1 MIELAGLLETSLSAG
16 IVILSVCLLSIPFRQ
31 RYQSKYR
38 KMIWLLITLR
48 LIIPI
53 SSPIRPWTLQMELKN
68 IELQTKKA
76 PAQKGSVSSKNFSDA
91 AGQEFSD
98 YENTSAN
105 DLERTKNSDQEY
117 GSDSAP
123 EDHPANDSIPTTH
136 NQSSKLKQNSQ
147 TTSMNPLSSWSRHG
161 FDTSKLFLF
170 LWAAGAVLYTIY
182 HIICYAIFCIKL
194 AARTVPCTN
203 KQLITTYKQTAAEC
217 NLRRIPE
224 LKIQPHSKAAP
235 FMIGF
240 IHPRLI
246 LPKECYTQEDL
257 YFILK
262 HELTHYAQKDLW
274 YKLFLTIANAIH
286 WFNPLVWLMHSIA
299 NSDVEMACDEK
310 VLKGMSYDRRKS
322 YSEVILSCISACAPH
337 SVLSTSYI
345 GRVRQLKDRFA
356 NILTCPQKK
365 TASFSLLG
373 AALLIFFNSSLIHF
387 TQAANLTAEKINTI
401 HTIDAGKADT
411 NHTTYPD
418 KLDTNRTTDPKEVRT
433 DSSSYLD
440 DFDKEQAAEQTKYEA
455 VKKRYS
461 LMGLTIGDGQDLAV
475 HECGEPKT
483 RFYEVIGTLE
493 LSPQC
498 LYTYM
503 YYDDCMVVV
512 KDFFEKNTYE
522 EQNGIIEI
530 EITGRR
536 RSYKTNE
543 DIRIGDSLDKVRE
556 KYQSMNLRICS
567 YDDSDIIAG
576 IIRDRKEKTSVYK
589 NREFTY
595 DYGRIDQIAYILSPV
610 RYQYSNNTP
619 ALIFLI
625 QKQKVTRIIVTNI
638 NADYP

>member
-1 MIELAGLLETSLSAG
+1 
-16 IVILSVCLLSIPFRQ
+16 
-31 RYQSKYR
+31 
-38 KMIWLLITLR
+38 
-48 LIIPI
+48 
-53 SSPIRPWTLQMELKN
+53 
-68 IELQTKKA
+68 
-76 PAQKGSVSSKNFSDA
+76 
-91 AGQEFSD
+91 
-98 YENTSAN
+98 
-105 DLERTKNSDQEY
+105 
-117 GSDSAP
+117 
-123 EDHPANDSIPTTH
+123 
-136 NQSSKLKQNSQ
+136 
-147 TTSMNPLSSWSRHG
+147 
-161 FDTSKLFLF
+161 
-170 LWAAGAVLYTIY
+170 
-182 HIICYAIFCIKL
+182 
-194 AARTVPCTN
+194 
-203 KQLITTYKQTAAEC
+203 
-217 NLRRIPE
+217 
-224 LKIQPHSKAAP
+224 
-235 FMIGF
+235 
-240 IHPRLI
+240 
-246 LPKECYTQEDL
+246 
-257 YFILK
+257 
-262 HELTHYAQKDLW
+262 
-274 YKLFLTIANAIH
+274 
-286 WFNPLVWLMHSIA
+286 MHSIA
-299 NSDVEMACDEK
+299 DSDVEMACDEK

-373 AALLIFFNSSLIHF
+373 AALLIFFNRSLIHF
-387 TQAANLTAEKINTI
+387 TQAANLPEEKINTI
-401 HTIDAGKADT
+401 IDAGKTDT
-411 NHTTYPD
+411 NHA
-418 KLDTNRTTDPKEVRT
+418 TDRNEVRT
-433 DSSSYLD
+433 DSRSYAD
-440 DFDKEQAAEQTKYEA
+440 DFDKERAVEQTGYEA
-455 VKKRYS
+455 AKELYS
-461 LMGLTIGDGQDLAV
+461 LLGLTIGDGQDLAV
-475 HECGEPKT
+475 NECGEPKT

-493 LSPQC
+493 LNPQC

-530 EITGRR
+530 EITARH

-543 DIRIGDSLDKVRE
+543 GIRVGDSLDKVRK

-567 YDDSDIIAG
+567 YDDSDIIAD

>member
-31 RYQSKYR
+31 RYQSRYR

-68 IELQTKKA
+68 IELHTQKA
-76 PAQKGSVSSKNFSDA
+76 PAQKGSVSSKNFSDT
-91 AGQEFSD
+91 AGQEFSGH
-98 YENTSAN
+98 ENTSAN
-105 DLERTKNSDQEY
+105 DLEQTKKSDKEY
-117 GSDSAP
+117 GLDYAP
-123 EDHPANDSIPTTH
+123 EDHPANDSVPTAH
-136 NQSSKLKQNSQ
+136 NKSSKLKQNSQ
-147 TTSMNPLSSWSRHG
+147 TTSMNPLSSWNSHG
-161 FDTSKLFLF
+161 FDTNKLFLL

-182 HIICYAIFCIKL
+182 HIICYARFCKKL
-194 AARTVPCTN
+194 AAHTVPCTN
-203 KQLITTYKQTAAEC
+203 KQLINTYKQTAAEY
-217 NLRRIPE
+217 NLRRIPD
-224 LKIQPHSKAAP
+224 LKIQPHSKTAP
-235 FMIGF
+235 FIIGF

-246 LPKECYTQEDL
+246 LPKECYAQEDL

-299 NSDVEMACDEK
+299 DSDVEMACDEK

-322 YSEVILSCISACAPH
+322 YSVVILSCISACAPH

-387 TQAANLTAEKINTI
+387 TQAANLPEEKINTI
-401 HTIDAGKADT
+401 IDAGKTDT
-411 NHTTYPD
+411 NHA
-418 KLDTNRTTDPKEVRT
+418 TDRNEVRT
-433 DSSSYLD
+433 DSRSYAD
-440 DFDKEQAAEQTKYEA
+440 DFDKERAVEQTGYEA
-455 VKKRYS
+455 AKELYS
-461 LMGLTIGDGQDLAV
+461 LLGLTIGDGQDLAV
-475 HECGEPKT
+475 NECGEPKT

-493 LSPQC
+493 LNPQC

-530 EITGRR
+530 EITDRH

-543 DIRIGDSLDKVRE
+543 GIRVGDSLDKVRK

-567 YDDSDIIAG
+567 YDDSDIIAD